1 MKPKLLIADEPIA
14 SLDVTTQAQM
24 VKLFR
29 HLQREHDCA
38 ILFIAHDLSMVRL
51 LCDRVGVM
59 KDGKLVEIGETEQ
72 VFEHP
77 QHLYTKKLLEA
88 IPIPEI
94 SGEEQRDEETMVF
107 VLSLLVFVMS
117 RLAPGD
123 PLVSYYGERAERM
136 SVEEHE
142 HAMERLGLNE
152 PIPVQ
157 YVKWLGNAFQGE
169 YGISY
174 KYKQDVLTVIE
185 GRLVNTLLLGG
196 IGFILTFGLALL
208 LGIFCVYYENQL
220 LDRILRKVGTITSC
234 IPEFWLSLILIL
246 IFSVNLKLLPGSG
259 AYDLGQS
266 ANPLSRLTHLILPL
280 TVVVL
285 SHLWYYA
292 YLIRNRL
299 LEETRKDYVLLA
311 KAKGMSRKRVLFFH
325 CVKNIMPSFISLM
338 AISLQHVIEGTY
350 IVEMVFSYPGI
361 GTLSFES
368 AKYHDYNMLMV
379 LCVFTGIFVIA
390 GNVIGQSVSEWI
402 DPRMKELKMT
412 GKAS

>member
-1 MKPKLLIADEPIA
+1 MKKQWLRKIGLILL
-14 SLDVTTQAQM
+14 S
-24 VKLFR
+24 
-29 HLQREHDCA
+29 
-38 ILFIAHDLSMVRL
+38 
-51 LCDRVGVM
+51 
-59 KDGKLVEIGETEQ
+59 
-72 VFEHP
+72 
-77 QHLYTKKLLEA
+77 
-88 IPIPEI
+88 
-94 SGEEQRDEETMVF
+94 VF

-123 PLVSYYGERAERM
+123 PLFSYYGERAERM

-157 YVKWLGNAFQGE
+157 YVKWLGNAFRGDF
-169 YGISY
+169 GISY

-220 LDRILRKVGTITSC
+220 PDRILRKVGTITSC
-234 IPEFWLSLILIL
+234 IPEFWLSLI
-246 IFSVNLKLLPGSG
+246 
-259 AYDLGQS
+259 
-266 ANPLSRLTHLILPL
+266 LILPL

-412 GKAS
+412 GKASQI

>member
-1 MKPKLLIADEPIA
+1 MKKQWLRKIGLIIV
-14 SLDVTTQAQM
+14 S
-24 VKLFR
+24 
-29 HLQREHDCA
+29 
-38 ILFIAHDLSMVRL
+38 
-51 LCDRVGVM
+51 
-59 KDGKLVEIGETEQ
+59 
-72 VFEHP
+72 
-77 QHLYTKKLLEA
+77 
-88 IPIPEI
+88 
-94 SGEEQRDEETMVF
+94 VF

-152 PIPVQ
+152 SIPVQ

-169 YGISY
+169 FGISY

-220 LDRILRKVGTITSC
+220 PDRILCKVGTITSC
-234 IPEFWLSLILIL
+234 IPEFWLSLVLIL
-246 IFSVNLKLLPGSG
+246 VFSVNLRLLPGSG

-266 ANPLSRLTHLILPL
+266 ANPVSRLIHLILPL

-311 KAKGMSRKRVLFFH
+311 KAKGMSRKRVLFCH

-402 DPRMKELKMT
+402 DPRMKELRMT
-412 GKAS
+412 GKTDRI